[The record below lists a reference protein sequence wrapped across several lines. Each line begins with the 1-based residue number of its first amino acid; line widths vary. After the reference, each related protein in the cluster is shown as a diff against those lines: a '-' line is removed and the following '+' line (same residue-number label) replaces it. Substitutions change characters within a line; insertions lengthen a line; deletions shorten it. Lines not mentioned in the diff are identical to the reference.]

1 MSRYAIWDK
10 KSDIITP
17 SMDVF
22 TAEEW
27 MERYPAAR
35 RDDVKI
41 VCSGGQING
50 GVIGTLDQWIE
61 NYKTNGSGGYKCDF
75 TGCET
80 DQDYLDRIEQF
91 EDFVN
96 YNRPPSAEERIAAA
110 LEAQV
115 MLSLPDVEND
125 EEEEA

>member
-22 TAEEW
+22 TAEQW

-35 RDDVKI
+35 LENVKI
-41 VCSGGQING
+41 VCGGGQING
-50 GVIGTLDQWIE
+50 SVIGTLDQWIE
-61 NYKTNGSGGYKCDF
+61 DKKNNPVGGFTCDF
-75 TGCET
+75 EGCVT
-80 DQDYLDRIEQF
+80 DQDYLDRIEEF
-91 EDFVN
+91 ENFINSQHSTVIS
-96 YNRPPSAEERIAAA
+96 PEERIAAA

-115 MLSLPDVEND
+115 MMALPDADD
-125 EEEEA
+125 EEE